1 VSLAPFAVRKTVGS
15 MRIGKTKTRRTEPGL
30 ERINQRFIESGSVR
44 LFRLGD
50 VLSLGAFLSL
60 HDFKLHV
67 ITFLQAL
74 IALRVD
80 GAIVN
85 KNIRAVIP
93 ADEAEALRIVKPLHF
108 TFYSRHVPYST
119 GPRGSRVLQNS
130 RDHLSISTWDFATA

>member
-1 VSLAPFAVRKTVGS
+1 MLTSEKQRPGEQNRVSKKF
-15 MRIGKTKTRRTEPGL
+15 
-30 ERINQRFIESGSVR
+30 NQRGLIESGSVR
-44 LFRLGD
+44 LLRLVD

-60 HDFKLHV
+60 HDFKFDV

-74 IALRVD
+74 VALRLD

-93 ADEAEALRIVKPLHF
+93 AYEAEALCIVKPLHF
-108 TFYSRHVPYST
+108 TFYSRHVPYSI